1 MTKGVVMRSTKLIFL
16 MLIST
21 ISLAKFG
28 AKSQPLYH
36 CVNYDESSVV
46 TDAIIHQS
54 QFGRGPL
61 FHEIEVFVEDVNQN
75 REFSYRKKV
84 NYIPKYDAKVES
96 FTTGS
101 FRIRLDHVV
110 GGIDGNIW
118 AFVRIPDYGVHSF
131 DWSCKVVE
139 GQ

>member
-1 MTKGVVMRSTKLIFL
+1 MNSLKLIFL
-16 MLIST
+16 ILISSVT
-21 ISLAKFG
+21 LAKFG
-28 AKSQPLYH
+28 SKSQPLYH
-36 CVNYDESSVV
+36 CVNYDGQSKV
-46 TDAIIHQS
+46 TDAMIYES
-54 QFGRGPL
+54 QYGRGPI
-61 FHEIEVFVEDVNQN
+61 FHEIEVYVEDTNQN
-75 REFSYRKKV
+75 KEFSYRKKV

-118 AFVRIPDYGVHSF
+118 AFVRIPEYDIHSF
-131 DWSCKVVE
+131 DWSCKAVE